1 MRCMFLTS
9 SSAWLC
15 VRARRPVSPIGGA
28 GGPVPNTK
36 WRAPKGV
43 SYTLYWAR
51 GSRRINWARQGGCR
65 QVSGSQGPLRPHNEY
80 RHLGRNETSHS
91 AGGTPGAVGS
101 NDLDPGEAGAEKPG
115 TPKGHCR
122 KHTSTRSSTQQG
134 PGQVNGLDFISTDL
148 EIEPQSKRIHRA
160 RKVIM
165 QTARDTFEL
174 LPASL
179 SLRAA
184 RSWW

>member
-1 MRCMFLTS
+1 MRL
-9 SSAWLC
+9 A
-15 VRARRPVSPIGGA
+15 
-28 GGPVPNTK
+28 
-36 WRAPKGV
+36 
-43 SYTLYWAR
+43 
-51 GSRRINWARQGGCR
+51 
-65 QVSGSQGPLRPHNEY
+65 
-80 RHLGRNETSHS
+80 SHP

-160 RKVIM
+160 RKVIIK
-165 QTARDTFEL
+165 QQGTHSNFYLR
-174 LPASL
+174 L
-179 SLRAA
+179 SLFAPRGAAGDTLGLDSREPWSEQGEERTGGMVQASRERPEPKGLPRRWQHAGRRAA
-184 RSWW
+184 SYTGVDEHRSAARRIFFYHPPTLQKEILITDLE

>member
-51 GSRRINWARQGGCR
+51 GSRRLNWARQGGCR
-65 QVSGSQGPLRPHNEY
+65 QVSGPQGPLRPHNEY
-80 RHLGRNETSHS
+80 RHLGRNKTSHS

-134 PGQVNGLDFISTDL
+134 PGQVNWLDFISTDL
-148 EIEPQSKRIHRA
+148 EIKPQSQRIHRA
-160 RKVIM
+160 RRVIM
-165 QTARDTFEL
+165 QQRGTHSYFYLR
-174 LPASL
+174 L
-179 SLRAA
+179 SLFAPRG
-184 RSWW
+184 W

>member
-1 MRCMFLTS
+1 MGGLPDLEDEYIDMPDLEEDEVVYVAAGGDNPLYTYMRGLPEEGIIC
-9 SSAWLC
+9 
-15 VRARRPVSPIGGA
+15 GA

-115 TPKGHCR
+115 TPKGHCCE
-122 KHTSTRSSTQQG
+122 HTGT
-134 PGQVNGLDFISTDL
+134 
-148 EIEPQSKRIHRA
+148 
-160 RKVIM
+160 
-165 QTARDTFEL
+165 
-174 LPASL
+174 
-179 SLRAA
+179 
-184 RSWW
+184 